1 MRGQRSSKTPNHPK
15 IYEDS
20 TVEVFV
26 EFVPEFNCAFLHTNL
41 KKLHRKRHKKLLEII
56 SNTIYK
62 QGVDS
67 IYIYSNERNI
77 QRYAK
82 VMGFKSTATTA
93 FGDDGEEREV
103 FELCLNQ

>member
-1 MRGQRSSKTPNHPK
+1 MHGQHSSKTPNHPK

-41 KKLHRKRHKKLLEII
+41 KKLTPKRHKSLLNLI
-56 SNTIYK
+56 SKTIY
-62 QGVDS
+62 GMDVDD
-67 IYIYSNERNI
+67 IYIYSNEKNI

-82 VMGFKSTATTA
+82 VMGFKSTGSTA
-93 FGDDGEEREV
+93 VGDDGQEREV
-103 FELCLNQ
+103 YELCQSQ